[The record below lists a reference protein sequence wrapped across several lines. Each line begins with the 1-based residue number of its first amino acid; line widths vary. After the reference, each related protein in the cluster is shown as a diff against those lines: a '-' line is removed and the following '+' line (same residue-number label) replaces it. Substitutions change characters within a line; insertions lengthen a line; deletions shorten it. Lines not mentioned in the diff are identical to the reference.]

1 MISPNFTHS
10 ALNFDSF
17 ASNYSLTNRSSQT
30 TYKPSLGFIFEESE
44 EENMNDF
51 KFYFENKPRLT
62 FGKEQE
68 SMDTLTYSL
77 GSNAIKQDSE
87 YFSDLSHSFWSAS
100 PAASIDDQ
108 LAAIAKTITFSEVDL
123 NKYVEDLLEST
134 PITCAD
140 NQSVIAPVGVTKTHG
155 KRMRK
160 SIYQTKILTQEF

>member
-30 TYKPSLGFIFEESE
+30 TYKPSLGFTFEESE

-87 YFSDLSHSFWSAS
+87 YFSDLSHSF
-100 PAASIDDQ
+100 
-108 LAAIAKTITFSEVDL
+108 
-123 NKYVEDLLEST
+123 
-134 PITCAD
+134 
-140 NQSVIAPVGVTKTHG
+140 
-155 KRMRK
+155 
-160 SIYQTKILTQEF
+160 